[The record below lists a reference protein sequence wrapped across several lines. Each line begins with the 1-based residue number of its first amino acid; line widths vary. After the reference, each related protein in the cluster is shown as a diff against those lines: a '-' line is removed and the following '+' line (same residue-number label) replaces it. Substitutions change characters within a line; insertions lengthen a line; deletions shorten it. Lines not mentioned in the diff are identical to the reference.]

1 MRWLDKAMG
10 IEYASHMLNDVRI
23 IYLLSSFVNSYL
35 YIYVIYSIIYCK
47 GIPNLT

>member
-23 IYLLSSFVNSYL
+23 IYLLSSLDQFLLVYL
-35 YIYVIYSIIYCK
+35 R
-47 GIPNLT
+47 NLQYNLL